1 MASVKEPID
10 SAKIARLGRSCPL
23 GHLRRAT
30 RMMERI
36 FDKVLRPSG
45 LRGSQLPVL
54 AVTALIGPATM
65 SNLAERLVMD
75 RTTLTRNLKPLEK
88 RGLIKIAAGE
98 DRRTREVSLTPEGE
112 QVMTQVMPLWES
124 SQKLVIEELGNRWH
138 RELMENLSEVKSL
151 GRPGSS

>member
-1 MASVKEPID
+1 MASVKGPID
-10 SAKIARLGRSCPL
+10 SAKVARLGRSCPL
-23 GHLRRAT
+23 GHLRMAT
-30 RMMERI
+30 RMMEQI
-36 FDKVLRPSG
+36 FDKILRPSG

-54 AVTALIGPATM
+54 AVTAIIGPATM
-65 SNLAERLVMD
+65 SNLAEQLVMD

-88 RGLIKIAAGE
+88 RGLIKIAAGQ

-112 QVMTQVMPLWES
+112 QVMTDVMPLWES

-151 GRPGSS
+151 RHSGSS